1 LKFLVQAVVCV
12 LGVSAAAWAIAAQQP
27 TVDASWHKQEL
38 QFTYTGFTT
47 NYTCDGLQGKLKLL
61 LRLAGARPDADV
73 RVPCTSPAGSP
84 QRSSTVL
91 LTLHTLAPAAAA
103 DANAATTGVWK
114 DVAWRAGSPRE
125 LDAGDCELVDEFS
138 RRILPL
144 FTTRNVENRMTCTP
158 GQVNPSGFDL
168 RFSVL
173 ASTDPSR

>member
-1 LKFLVQAVVCV
+1 MKFLVQAVVCV
-12 LGVSAAAWAIAAQQP
+12 LGVSSAALAIAAQQP
-27 TVDASWHKQEL
+27 AVDASWHKQEV

-47 NYTCDGLQGKLKLL
+47 NYTCDGLRGKLKLL

-91 LTLHTLAPAAAA
+91 LTLHALAPAAAA

-114 DVAWRAGSPRE
+114 DVAWSAGSPRE
-125 LDAGDCELVDEFS
+125 LDAGDCELIDNFA

-144 FTTRNVENRMTCTP
+144 FTTRNVENRMSCTP

-173 ASTDPSR
+173 ASDQSR